1 MTTIKTLNF
10 PVKTSTGENSSD
22 SVNLNLNVPDYY
34 ASETAIDKSNYI
46 IFRSLST
53 QLNNQ
58 RQGTANTKTRAEVRG
73 GGRKPWKQK
82 GTGRAR
88 AGSKSSPLWKGG
100 GVSFGPK
107 PKTFDNKINRKEWR
121 LSLRLLLAKKKN
133 DILIINDLNLE
144 SSKTKSFLNILNS
157 LNLNTNTSITIVVE
171 KIETNLYYATR
182 NLQKINLLEAN
193 KLNLKTLLLS
203 KAIVIT
209 AQSLKIIEETYNV

>member
-22 SVNLNLNVPDYY
+22 SVNLNLKVPDYY

-121 LSLRLLLAKKKN
+121 LSLRLLLAKKQN

>member
-10 PVKTSTGENSSD
+10 SVKTSTGENSSD
-22 SVNLNLNVPDYY
+22 SVNLNLKVPDYY

-121 LSLRLLLAKKKN
+121 LSLRLLLAKKQN

>member
-121 LSLRLLLAKKKN
+121 LSLRLLLAKKQN